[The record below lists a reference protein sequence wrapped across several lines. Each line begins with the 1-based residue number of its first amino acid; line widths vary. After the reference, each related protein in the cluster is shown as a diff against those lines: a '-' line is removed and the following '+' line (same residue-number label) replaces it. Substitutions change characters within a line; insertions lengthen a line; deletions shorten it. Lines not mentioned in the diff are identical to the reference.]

1 MMFYDPEFMI
11 ETIKQYAEEHKSFD
25 TEFIVSIESNFNEYG
40 ELTSYQLQA
49 MENIINKFRMI
60 KK

>member
-1 MMFYDPEFMI
+1 MFDDPEFMI
-11 ETIKQYAEEHKSFD
+11 ETIKQYAEEHESFD
-25 TEFIVSIESNFNEYG
+25 SEFIESIESNFNEYG

-60 KK
+60 K